1 MGEDGNRRGRREM
14 ARMSIY
20 EGERCGMAGVA
31 GAFIREKMKDRAYA
45 ERVESELLEV
55 ERRLTGD
62 RVSGADVHFL
72 KNVAVLVE
80 CALRD

>member
-1 MGEDGNRRGRREM
+1 
-14 ARMSIY
+14 
-20 EGERCGMAGVA
+20 
-31 GAFIREKMKDRAYA
+31 
-45 ERVESELLEV
+45 V